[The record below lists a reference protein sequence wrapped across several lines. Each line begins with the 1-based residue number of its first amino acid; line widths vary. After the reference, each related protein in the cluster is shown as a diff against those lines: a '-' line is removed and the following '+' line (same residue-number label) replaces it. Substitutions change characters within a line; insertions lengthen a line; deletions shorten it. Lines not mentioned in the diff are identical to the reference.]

1 MIKITT
7 TLSTSI
13 LPFQLVGMGGFNQ
26 IRRNGEIP
34 YWHTSYNTTADWDTP
49 YGTDWD
55 KPYTTE
61 IP

>member
-34 YWHTSYNTTADWDTP
+34 YWHTSVSDYWDELTTDYWDILLSDE
-49 YGTDWD
+49 GALL
-55 KPYTTE
+55 
-61 IP
+61 